1 MRRLSG
7 WTFLVGIGVVLTPF
21 LTVRAAPIREKIFL
35 NEVIGN
41 GRAEVKY
48 SELAEKQASSL
59 KVKAFAARLILEHK
73 KFGEKLEEA
82 ARNMDITVSKELDRG
97 QKGAIDGLSKLSGVE
112 FDRAYLARIIED
124 HERGVKAFETEVEK
138 GNSEELKKLCNDALP
153 RLQRHLKRAREL
165 AGEVKD
171 K

>member
-1 MRRLSG
+1 MSG
-7 WTFLVGIGVVLTPF
+7 GLLLVILGVGFTPVLA
-21 LTVRAAPIREKIFL
+21 VRAEAPLRERIFL
-35 NEVIGN
+35 KQVISN

-48 SELAEKQASSL
+48 SELAEKRSNSL
-59 KVKAFAARLILEHK
+59 KVKAFATRLILEHK

-82 ARNMDITVSKELDRG
+82 ARNLDVTVSKELDRG
-97 QKGAIDGLSKLSGVE
+97 QKGAIDGLSRLSGAE

-124 HERGVKAFETEVEK
+124 HERGVKAFENEVEK

-165 AGEVKD
+165 AGEVKG